1 MERLLSS
8 VERKTMNIATAVL
21 KITTLIRLLQKN
33 IKNGFIHLYIFFPAY
48 VSLVFFKKLG

>member
-33 IKNGFIHLYIFFPAY
+33 IKNGFIHLYFLSRLCFLSFF
-48 VSLVFFKKLG
+48 